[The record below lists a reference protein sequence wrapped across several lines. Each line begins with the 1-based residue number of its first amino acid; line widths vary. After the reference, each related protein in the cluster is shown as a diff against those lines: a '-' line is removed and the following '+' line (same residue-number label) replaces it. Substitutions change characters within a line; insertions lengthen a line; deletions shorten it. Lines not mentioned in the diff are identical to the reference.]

1 MPNCRYE
8 SISSS
13 SAAIPEKEDEVI
25 TEQIGV
31 TRENLDDQQQPRQQ
45 PLQQRSW
52 MAALANMSATKM
64 IYIISFIMVAVVVVV
79 LCGMLISDL
88 FNSVK
93 RNEINDD
100 TNSNLLR
107 GNIRARDLDNYLK
120 QSKKYCSYDDKLY
133 KYTLCLFEQIEQISK
148 NDNKTRII
156 GTYLKWS
163 EINTNLQMI
172 YVYKEL

>member
-1 MPNCRYE
+1 M
-8 SISSS
+8 SSS

-31 TRENLDDQQQPRQQ
+31 TRENLDDRQQ

-52 MAALANMSATKM
+52 MAALANMLATKM

-79 LCGMLISDL
+79 LCSMLISDL

-100 TNSNLLR
+100 INSNLLR
-107 GNIRARDLDNYLK
+107 GN
-120 QSKKYCSYDDKLY
+120 
-133 KYTLCLFEQIEQISK
+133 
-148 NDNKTRII
+148 
-156 GTYLKWS
+156 
-163 EINTNLQMI
+163 
-172 YVYKEL
+172 

>member
-1 MPNCRYE
+1 M
-8 SISSS
+8 SSS

-52 MAALANMSATKM
+52 MDALANMSATKM

-107 GNIRARDLDNYLK
+107 GN
-120 QSKKYCSYDDKLY
+120 
-133 KYTLCLFEQIEQISK
+133 
-148 NDNKTRII
+148 
-156 GTYLKWS
+156 
-163 EINTNLQMI
+163 
-172 YVYKEL
+172 

>member
-1 MPNCRYE
+1 M
-8 SISSS
+8 SSS

-52 MAALANMSATKM
+52 MDALANMSATKM

-93 RNEINDD
+93 RNAINYD

-107 GNIRARDLDNYLK
+107 GN
-120 QSKKYCSYDDKLY
+120 KLGWNGMY
-133 KYTLCLFEQIEQISK
+133 HEVTIHFTCGNENKIINIKEQFERVYVMLFETPFICIKHNPEDK
-148 NDNKTRII
+148 HKPD
-156 GTYLKWS
+156 
-163 EINTNLQMI
+163 
-172 YVYKEL
+172 EL